1 MIFYFMVLFH
11 DKYFSIA
18 NLASCLF
25 EQRKIMKWRMITLYS
40 QYFLEREIF
49 EYFQVKKLRF
59 LKQDDYIFMPKIDLN
74 KHEIYLCRL

>member
-1 MIFYFMVLFH
+1 MIFYFMILLH

-18 NLASCLF
+18 NLVACLF
-25 EQRKIMKWRMITLYS
+25 ERMKIMKWRMITLYS

-59 LKQDDYIFMPKIDLN
+59 FKQDDYIFMPKIDLN
-74 KHEIYLCRL
+74 KHEIYLYRL